1 MDADQLFAVSGPI
14 AMTGWAVLAVSPLA
28 PRAAQIAAGIAIP
41 AVLSL
46 AYAVL
51 ILVAWSDADGGFDSL
66 ANVMML
72 FDSPMVALAGWVH
85 YLAFDLFVGA
95 WVVRRA
101 RRVPRTARVALRR
114 PIGSLDRPPAHAVA
128 HARPGRLAAAQPH
141 AQADARRHP

>member
-1 MDADQLFAVSGPI
+1 MDAYQLFAVSGPI

-101 RRVPRTARVALRR
+101 RRDGVAHILVLQCLLLTFLFGPIGLLLFLAIGAARTLLAPR
-114 PIGSLDRPPAHAVA
+114 PIEA
-128 HARPGRLAAAQPH
+128 
-141 AQADARRHP
+141 

>member
-101 RRVPRTARVALRR
+101 GCDGVAHILLLPCLLLTFLFGPIGLLLFLAIVAARTLLAPR
-114 PIGSLDRPPAHAVA
+114 PIEA
-128 HARPGRLAAAQPH
+128 
-141 AQADARRHP
+141 